1 MPEYITQDIEI
12 SSNESDQ
19 ESCDEKNSDEENFLY
34 FLFLKWLILNIL
46 QKYYYC

>member
-19 ESCDEKNSDEENFLY
+19 ESCDEKILMKKIFYIFDISSDWY
-34 FLFLKWLILNIL
+34 
-46 QKYYYC
+46 

>member
-34 FLFLKWLILNIL
+34 F
-46 QKYYYC
+46 